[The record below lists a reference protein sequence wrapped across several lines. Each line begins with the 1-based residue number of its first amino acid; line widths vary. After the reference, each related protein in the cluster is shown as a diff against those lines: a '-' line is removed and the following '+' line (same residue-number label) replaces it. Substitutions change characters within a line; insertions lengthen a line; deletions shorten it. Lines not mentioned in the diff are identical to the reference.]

1 MRPELEKA
9 VKLLRKEDADSV
21 QEALRLLQGTVFS
34 FSMKLC
40 GHREDAEDTM
50 QEVLANSLR
59 HLAKI
64 EDPRA
69 LSVWLYTA
77 ARNRCWR
84 SRKKDANRRTISL
97 DDLMPGEVELN
108 TLLATCSASPEQQ
121 VLRDEDSRLVHEA
134 VLRLPPQYRI
144 VLVLHDI
151 EELDTGQ
158 TAQVLSL
165 QPGTVRVR
173 LHRARLLLRKEM
185 DAMFHPL
192 PKESRRQRTSTE
204 MRPRECQKIFGNL
217 SEYLDGR
224 IQVKSC
230 EQMRTHIEACPQCVA
245 FIRDLKLAI
254 DRSRSLEIPSDGD
267 TGSSLRRLLAG
278 EYLRLIETRASEISA
293 TKPF

>member
-9 VKLLRKEDADSV
+9 VHLLRKEDADST
-21 QEALRLLQGTVFS
+21 QEALGLLQNTVFS

-50 QEVLANSLR
+50 QDVLTNSLR

-84 SRKKDANRRTISL
+84 NRKKGWRGRTVSL
-97 DDLMPGEVELN
+97 DELIPDRAELDAL
-108 TLLATCSASPEQQ
+108 TAASTANPEQQ
-121 VLRDEDSRLVHEA
+121 ALQNEGRQLVHEA
-134 VLRLPPQYRI
+134 VLRLPAQYRI

-158 TAQVLSL
+158 TAEVLSL

-173 LHRARLLLRKEM
+173 LHRARLLLRREM
-185 DAMFHPL
+185 DARFQHRPA
-192 PKESRRQRTSTE
+192 RRQRDSNALK
-204 MRPRECQKIFGNL
+204 MRPCECRKIFGNL

-224 IQVKSC
+224 MPVRSC
-230 EQMRTHIEACPQCVA
+230 EQMKTHIEACPECVA
-245 FIRDLKLAI
+245 FIRDLKQAI
-254 DRSRSLEIPSDGD
+254 DRSRSLEMPLGGD
-267 TGSSLRRLLAG
+267 AGASLRRMLAR
-278 EYLRLIETRASEISA
+278 EYLRLIGSVPTL
-293 TKPF
+293 PPCP